1 MEESKEKGVDLRVQ
15 STEHIQI
22 SDSAKVTISIIGD
35 LSKRA
40 DEAFK
45 SGHHLESSI
54 IMFQLVEFFLRLV
67 INIWAKQK
75 RSSEDI
81 LEKVES
87 EQSFFK
93 LVIFLGLVKP
103 DNGISQKLF
112 GFNAAR
118 NKIVHGLFYKF
129 ESVESLKDALVD
141 FHKVSLEL
149 IENIGSLIPK
159 KISEMI

>member
-1 MEESKEKGVDLRVQ
+1 MQESKEKSVNLHVQ
-15 STEHIQI
+15 SAEHTQI
-22 SDSAKVTISIIGD
+22 SASAEVTISIIGD

-54 IMFQLVEFFLRLV
+54 IMFQLVELFLRFV

-75 RSSEDI
+75 GSSEDI
-81 LEKVES
+81 LDKLES

-112 GFNAAR
+112 GFNATR

-129 ESVESLKDALVD
+129 ESVESLKDVLVD
-141 FHKVSLEL
+141 FHKESLEL
-149 IENIGSLIPK
+149 IEDIGSLIPK